1 MIIKFLCPLTAS
13 GVAFSLSLPTKL
25 ERSDKMKNSVNTS
38 FSNRER
44 EIADLLAR
52 GFSEK
57 EIAAKLNISA
67 ATVNNH
73 TRNIREKFGLS
84 KNSEIVLLYIAER
97 NKKPFNLRAIRE
109 YGISIILVLIN
120 VCLFNK

>member
-1 MIIKFLCPLTAS
+1 
-13 GVAFSLSLPTKL
+13 
-25 ERSDKMKNSVNTS
+25 MKSFCNNVNTS
-38 FSNRER
+38 FTSRER

-57 EIAAKLNISA
+57 EIAAKLHISA

-84 KNSEIVLLYIAER
+84 KNTEIILLYISEQ
-97 NKKPFNLRAIRE
+97 NHKHFSLRDIRE
-109 YGISIILVLIN
+109 YGINIILIFIN
-120 VCLFNK
+120 VCLFSKVP

>member
-1 MIIKFLCPLTAS
+1 MATN
-13 GVAFSLSLPTKL
+13 L
-25 ERSDKMKNSVNTS
+25 ERLVIMGNSVNAS
-38 FSNRER
+38 LRARER

-52 GFSEK
+52 GLSEK
-57 EIAAKLNISA
+57 EIAEKLIISP

-97 NKKPFNLRAIRE
+97 NGKKFCLKNIRE
-109 YGISIILVLIN
+109 FGIGIILVLIN
-120 VCLFNK
+120 VCEFNKGF

>member
-1 MIIKFLCPLTAS
+1 M
-13 GVAFSLSLPTKL
+13 
-25 ERSDKMKNSVNTS
+25 DNSVNTS
-38 FSNRER
+38 FSKRER

-52 GFSEK
+52 GLSEK
-57 EIAAKLNISA
+57 EIAAKLNISP

-73 TRNIREKFGLS
+73 TRNIREKFDLS

-97 NKKPFNLRAIRE
+97 NKRPFNIKAIRE

>member
-1 MIIKFLCPLTAS
+1 M
-13 GVAFSLSLPTKL
+13 G
-25 ERSDKMKNSVNTS
+25 NSVNAS
-38 FSNRER
+38 FSVRER

-52 GFSEK
+52 GLSEK
-57 EIAAKLNISA
+57 EIAEKLFISP

-97 NKKPFNLRAIRE
+97 NGKKFNLRSIRE
-109 YGISIILVLIN
+109 FGISIILVLIN
-120 VCLFNK
+120 ICEINKGI

>member
-1 MIIKFLCPLTAS
+1 M
-13 GVAFSLSLPTKL
+13 
-25 ERSDKMKNSVNTS
+25 DNSVNTS
-38 FSNRER
+38 FSKRER

-52 GFSEK
+52 GLSEK
-57 EIAAKLNISA
+57 EIAAKLNISP

-73 TRNIREKFGLS
+73 TRNIRDKFDLS

-97 NKKPFNLRAIRE
+97 NKRPFNIKAIRE

>member
-1 MIIKFLCPLTAS
+1 MENNVKT
-13 GVAFSLSLPTKL
+13 SL
-25 ERSDKMKNSVNTS
+25 
-38 FSNRER
+38 SNRER
-44 EIADLLAR
+44 EIADLLSR
-52 GFSEK
+52 GLSEK
-57 EIAAKLNISA
+57 EIAAKLFISA

-97 NKKPFNLRAIRE
+97 NKKPFSIRAIRE